1 MTRLMGRM
9 EGPPSFVI
17 LNLEGAA
24 SLWLHVDSSGKKWH
38 EEETEDQNRDVGGY
52 VGRRTAA
59 NGGENA
65 TITVKAKQSK
75 PPSKNKQNREEKQR
89 EPKVKS
95 KNKTRPRK

>member
-1 MTRLMGRM
+1 MCRM
-9 EGPPSFVI
+9 EEPSSVVI
-17 LNLEGAA
+17 SNPGEDA
-24 SLWLHVDSSGKKWH
+24 SLWLHVVSSGKKWH

-52 VGRRTAA
+52 VGRRTAV

-65 TITVKAKQSK
+65 PITVKAKQSK

-89 EPKVKS
+89 EPKVKI